1 MQQELANGTSART
14 RGARGSAAREL
25 RLARRWG
32 SCGTQA
38 PRSQSGFLGGGRTR
52 DRVARRM
59 RGMLRGWRTA
69 QAAGGALSV
78 VCAVATPT
86 TRHCTACVA
95 GPGVCRHLV
104 AVVSR
109 STVGGQRVP
118 HNGPLSPRYTFT
130 FSQTVSQLFHIPPEY
145 SPPGA
150 TQISIVASEIHMEIH
165 VHVYLLSR
173 SVQLSD
179 RETCACRS
187 GHRGRA
193 ASCDAAYTRT
203 PLSMHHGM
211 HPPPVPDQRRHT
223 HARTRHTLEFNTTGS
238 RRHLHI
244 RCTSD
249 YTTSPCRSHWLSY
262 PRRRCSPAQLAG
274 HPRLTS
280 SWP

>member
-130 FSQTVSQLFHIPPEY
+130 FSQSVSYFTSPPSTRSRGPLKSQLSQVRFTWRFTFTFICY
-145 SPPGA
+145 LGA
-150 TQISIVASEIHMEIH
+150 TQCQRNLCMPVGSP
-165 VHVYLLSR
+165 
-173 SVQLSD
+173 
-179 RETCACRS
+179 
-187 GHRGRA
+187 
-193 ASCDAAYTRT
+193 RT
-203 PLSMHHGM
+203 GCL
-211 HPPPVPDQRRHT
+211 V
-223 HARTRHTLEFNTTGS
+223 
-238 RRHLHI
+238 
-244 RCTSD
+244 
-249 YTTSPCRSHWLSY
+249 
-262 PRRRCSPAQLAG
+262 RRRIHAHTVEHAPWHAPA
-274 HPRLTS
+274 
-280 SWP
+280 

>member
-173 SVQLSD
+173 CNSVSEKLVHAGRVTED
-179 RETCACRS
+179 GLPRATPHTRA
-187 GHRGRA
+187 HR
-193 ASCDAAYTRT
+193 
-203 PLSMHHGM
+203 
-211 HPPPVPDQRRHT
+211 
-223 HARTRHTLEFNTTGS
+223 
-238 RRHLHI
+238 
-244 RCTSD
+244 
-249 YTTSPCRSHWLSY
+249 
-262 PRRRCSPAQLAG
+262 
-274 HPRLTS
+274 
-280 SWP
+280 

>member
-118 HNGPLSPRYTFT
+118 HNGPSRPDIRSRSVSQSVSYFTSPPSTRSRGPLKSQLSQVRFTWRFTFT
-130 FSQTVSQLFHIPPEY
+130 FICYLGACNSVSEKLVHAGRVTEDGLPR
-145 SPPGA
+145 A
-150 TQISIVASEIHMEIH
+150 TPHTRA
-165 VHVYLLSR
+165 
-173 SVQLSD
+173 
-179 RETCACRS
+179 
-187 GHRGRA
+187 HR
-193 ASCDAAYTRT
+193 
-203 PLSMHHGM
+203 
-211 HPPPVPDQRRHT
+211 
-223 HARTRHTLEFNTTGS
+223 
-238 RRHLHI
+238 
-244 RCTSD
+244 
-249 YTTSPCRSHWLSY
+249 
-262 PRRRCSPAQLAG
+262 
-274 HPRLTS
+274 
-280 SWP
+280 

>member
-1 MQQELANGTSART
+1 MGH
-14 RGARGSAAREL
+14 GAAPHASCDSRADGAVAAR
-25 RLARRWG
+25 RRRGHRVAFWAAAERG
-32 SCGTQA
+32 IVLHVVCAGCCGV
-38 PRSQSGFLGGGRTR
+38 GGRR
-52 DRVARRM
+52 S
-59 RGMLRGWRTA
+59 
-69 QAAGGALSV
+69 AAGGALSV

-130 FSQTVSQLFHIPPEY
+130 FSQSVSQLFHIPPEY
-145 SPPGA
+145 SLPGA

-173 SVQLSD
+173 SVQLSV